1 MNRIA
6 TAAVALLVLA
16 LVGGAGAQGTST
28 STLTPALA
36 LARLC
41 VSEAGWTCF
50 DTEDGFG
57 IHEVLLRG
65 SERQSI
71 RYTSYARA
79 YARRLFGAR
88 PHDVARLR
96 WVGELNANGDAPP
109 SWPTTVTRRVRGE
122 VRVETHAPWAAYR
135 ERWLAV
141 LARAEEVVATMTM
154 ANIADWGVCDMP
166 VHDWGGWMDR
176 DRAERIGLV
185 PVRCGT
191 TDDGTRNDFYC
202 RPSDPECMEID
213 PD

>member
-1 MNRIA
+1 MSRIA
-6 TAAVALLVLA
+6 SAAIGVALVLLVI
-16 LVGGAGAQGTST
+16 GIGSAQDS
-28 STLTPALA
+28 SLTPALA

-41 VSEAGWTCF
+41 VSEAGWGCF
-50 DTEDGFG
+50 DTEDGMG

-65 SERQSI
+65 SDRQSI
-71 RYTSYARA
+71 RYTSFARA

-96 WVGELNANGDAPP
+96 WVGELNEAGTAPP
-109 SWPTTVTRRVRGE
+109 SWPTVVTRRVRGE
-122 VRVETHAPWAAYR
+122 VRVEEHAPWAAYR

-141 LARAEEVVATMTM
+141 LERARVVVETMTLD
-154 ANIADWGVCDMP
+154 NIDEWGVCDMR

-176 DRAERIGLV
+176 DRAARIGLV

-191 TDDGTRNDFYC
+191 TDEGTSNDFYC
-202 RPSDPECMEID
+202 RPSVDPECMEID